1 MMKSSYARLFL
12 LLALQ
17 VGLISGCGKLEAVKE
32 LATVPEPVVVE
43 HGTTKAQEEGE
54 KTAEEAEAAT
64 EPGTA
69 DTGNCIGKGAA
80 EKSCSGEGNLYFCL
94 CGRNPLDGG

>member
-43 HGTTKAQEEGE
+43 HGTTK
-54 KTAEEAEAAT
+54 
-64 EPGTA
+64 
-69 DTGNCIGKGAA
+69 
-80 EKSCSGEGNLYFCL
+80 SCSGEGNLYFCL